1 MYVIVFWPTID
12 RILHSYLSN
21 FILLLGMKDPLQKHI
36 EKLKIMKESAK
47 RRNGLYSNLLKLNDK
62 DTSRSLRALTKAP
75 APGKKIQK
83 IGFIMFWIPE
93 PTGITCAVGG
103 PMILAGKYLE
113 KVYNGAKI
121 SDIGNHTKESFS
133 TIHDF
138 KNSMMWHFF

>member
-1 MYVIVFWPTID
+1 MID
-12 RILHSYLSN
+12 RTLHSYLSN
-21 FILLLGMKDPLQKHI
+21 FILLSNMKDPLQKHI
-36 EKLKIMKESAK
+36 EKLKIMKESA
-47 RRNGLYSNLLKLNDK
+47 RRRSELYTDIVKLNDK
-62 DTSRSLRALTKAP
+62 DTTRSLRALTKAP

-93 PTGITCAVGG
+93 PTGVTCAVGG

-121 SDIGNHTKESFS
+121 TDIGNHTKESFS

-138 KNSMMWHFF
+138 KNSMM

>member
-1 MYVIVFWPTID
+1 MID
-12 RILHSYLSN
+12 RILHPCLSN
-21 FILLLGMKDPLQKHI
+21 FVLLSVMKDPLQKHI
-36 EKLKIMKESAK
+36 ERLKIMRESAK
-47 RRNGLYSNLLKLNDK
+47 RRSALYSDLTKLDDK
-62 DTSRSLRALTKAP
+62 NTTRSLRALTKAP

-113 KVYNGAKI
+113 KVYNGSKI
-121 SDIGNHTKESFS
+121 SDVNNHTKETFS

-138 KNSMMWHFF
+138 KNSVM

>member
-1 MYVIVFWPTID
+1 MT
-12 RILHSYLSN
+12 
-21 FILLLGMKDPLQKHI
+21 DPLKKHLD
-36 EKLKIMKESAK
+36 KLKIIAESAK
-47 RRNGLYSNLLKLNDK
+47 RRNNLYADLVKLDSK
-62 DTSRSLRALTKAP
+62 QTKRSLAALHNAS

-83 IGFIMFWIPE
+83 IGFIMLWIPE

-103 PMILAGKYLE
+103 PMILAGRYLE

-138 KNSMMWHFF
+138 KNSMV

>member
-1 MYVIVFWPTID
+1 MINRT
-12 RILHSYLSN
+12 LHPYLSN
-21 FILLLGMKDPLQKHI
+21 FVLLSDMKDPLQKHI

-47 RRNGLYSNLLKLNDK
+47 RRSELYSGIVKLNDEN
-62 DTSRSLRALTKAP
+62 TTRSLRALTKAP

-93 PTGITCAVGG
+93 PTGVTCAVGG
-103 PMILAGKYLE
+103 PMILAGRYLE

-121 SDIGNHTKESFS
+121 SDVGSHAKDTFS

-138 KNSMMWHFF
+138 KDTVM

>member
-1 MYVIVFWPTID
+1 MID
-12 RILHSYLSN
+12 RTLHRYLSN
-21 FILLLGMKDPLQKHI
+21 FLSLSSMDDPLQRHI

-47 RRNGLYSNLLKLNDK
+47 RRNEMYSDLLKFDDK
-62 DTSRSLRALTKAP
+62 SAKRSLTALTKAS

-121 SDIGNHTKESFS
+121 SDVGNHTKDTFS

-138 KNSMMWHFF
+138 KNSVM

>member
-1 MYVIVFWPTID
+1 MI
-12 RILHSYLSN
+12 
-21 FILLLGMKDPLQKHI
+21 DPLKKHLD
-36 EKLKIMKESAK
+36 KLKIIAESAK
-47 RRNGLYSNLLKLNDK
+47 RRNNMYSDLAKLDNGQAK
-62 DTSRSLRALTKAP
+62 RSLSALHNAS

-93 PTGITCAVGG
+93 PTGVTCAVGG

-138 KNSMMWHFF
+138 KNSMM

>member
-1 MYVIVFWPTID
+1 MID
-12 RILHSYLSN
+12 RTSHRYLSN
-21 FILLLGMKDPLQKHI
+21 FVLLLDMKDPLQSYI

-47 RRNGLYSNLLKLNDK
+47 RRNELYSDITKLDDK
-62 DTSRSLRALTKAP
+62 NTRRSLRALTKAP

-83 IGFIMFWIPE
+83 IGFIMLWIPE
-93 PTGITCAVGG
+93 PTGVTCAVGG
-103 PMILAGKYLE
+103 PMILAGRYLE

-138 KNSMMWHFF
+138 KNSMS

>member
-1 MYVIVFWPTID
+1 MID

-21 FILLLGMKDPLQKHI
+21 FVLLSNMNDHLQKHI

-47 RRNGLYSNLLKLNDK
+47 RRSELYSGIVILNDES
-62 DTSRSLRALTKAP
+62 TTRSLRALTKAS

-121 SDIGNHTKESFS
+121 SDIGDHTKETFS

-138 KNSMMWHFF
+138 KDSMM

>member
-1 MYVIVFWPTID
+1 MIE

-21 FILLLGMKDPLQKHI
+21 FVLLSNMKDPLQKHI

-47 RRNGLYSNLLKLNDK
+47 RRNELYSDIVKLDDK
-62 DTSRSLRALTKAP
+62 NTTRSLRALTKAS

-113 KVYNGAKI
+113 KVYNGAML
-121 SDIGNHTKESFS
+121 SDGGVHTKDTFS
-133 TIHDF
+133 TIRDF
-138 KNSMMWHFF
+138 KDSMM

>member
-1 MYVIVFWPTID
+1 MID
-12 RILHSYLSN
+12 RISHRYLSN
-21 FILLLGMKDPLQKHI
+21 FVLLLDMKDNLQSYI
-36 EKLKIMKESAK
+36 EKLKIMKESAN
-47 RRNGLYSNLLKLNDK
+47 RRNELYSDITKLDDK
-62 DTSRSLRALTKAP
+62 NTRRSLRALTKAP

-83 IGFIMFWIPE
+83 IGFIMLWIPE

-103 PMILAGKYLE
+103 PMILAGRYLE

-138 KNSMMWHFF
+138 KNSMV

>member
-1 MYVIVFWPTID
+1 MID
-12 RILHSYLSN
+12 RTLHSYLSN
-21 FILLLGMKDPLQKHI
+21 FTSLSNMRDPLQERI
-36 EKLKIMKESAK
+36 EKLKIMRESAK
-47 RRNGLYSNLLKLNDK
+47 RRSGLYSDIMKLDDK
-62 DTSRSLRALTKAP
+62 STTRSLRALTKAP

-83 IGFIMFWIPE
+83 IGFIMLWIPE

-103 PMILAGKYLE
+103 PMILAGRYLE

-138 KNSMMWHFF
+138 KSSMM

>member
-1 MYVIVFWPTID
+1 MID
-12 RILHSYLSN
+12 RILHPYLSN
-21 FILLLGMKDPLQKHI
+21 FVLLLGMKDPLQKHI

-93 PTGITCAVGG
+93 PTGVTCAVGG

-121 SDIGNHTKESFS
+121 SDVGNHTKDTFS

-138 KNSMMWHFF
+138 KNSMM